1 MVLKYKIL
9 NIMVISKIMSVKF
22 ESHRLVVITGKPGD
36 EQVNRE
42 IDRFLERRFQLRDI
56 IKDGEEVFYY
66 LTQNVRP

>member
-1 MVLKYKIL
+1 
-9 NIMVISKIMSVKF
+9 MSVKF